1 VSAPAKISR
10 IPVELILATV
20 LLLPWG
26 VGQVFRDR
34 SWATGLCFY
43 LPSPLLVCGLLLV
56 AVRSWR
62 HSRRLAALAV
72 ALLALVPLCFIA
84 GVENRWT
91 SRTPAETSGDIRLVH
106 WNIMHGTLGWSRVCQ
121 RLVDARADFY
131 LISEMPADKPLES
144 LLAEL
149 GPDFVGVRIDSM
161 AVLARGSLAARAL
174 PTDSGKVQAFHITWT
189 WRGRELGIL
198 AVDLPSR
205 LSVARDPLLREV
217 RALVLATRPDLVVGD
232 FNAPRRSAVLAD
244 LPAGYE
250 HAYARAGSGWG
261 YTWPAPIPL
270 WAIDQCLVGPR
281 VIARGYELHSTAAS
295 DHRLQL
301 LRFTLRS
308 EE

>member
-1 VSAPAKISR
+1 VSKISR
-10 IPVELILATV
+10 IPVELILATA
-20 LLLPWG
+20 LFLPWG
-26 VGQVFRDR
+26 VGQVFRDQ

-43 LPSPLLVCGLLLV
+43 LPSPLVACGLLLV

-62 HSRRLAALAV
+62 HSRRRTAFAV
-72 ALLALVPLCFIA
+72 ALLALAPFFFIA
-84 GVENRWT
+84 GIENQWT
-91 SRTPAETSGDIRLVH
+91 NRTPAGTSGDIRLVH
-106 WNIMHGTLGWSRVCQ
+106 WNIMHGTLGWSRVRE
-121 RLVDARADFY
+121 RLVDAHGDFY
-131 LISEMPADKPLES
+131 LVSEMPADKPLEP

-174 PTDSGKVQAFHITWT
+174 PTDSGKVQAFYVTWT
-189 WRGRELGIL
+189 WHGRELGIL

-205 LSVARDPLLREV
+205 LSVARDPLLKEV
-217 RALVLATRPDLVVGD
+217 RALMLVTRPDLVLGD

-250 HAYARAGSGWG
+250 HAYGRAGSGWG
-261 YTWPAPIPL
+261 YTWPVPIPL

-281 VIARGYELHSTAAS
+281 VIPRGYELHSTAAS
-295 DHRLQL
+295 DHRLQF
-301 LRFTLRS
+301 LRFALRS